1 MSHELRTPLN
11 AVLGFAQML
20 QYDPTTPPTDRQL
33 IHIQSILEGG
43 DHLLELIN
51 EILDLAKIEADQLNI
66 SLDTIPADDV
76 IAECISLTTP
86 IGKQRG
92 INIIYENDTGSKTP
106 LYTDRTRLK
115 QCLLN
120 LLSNAIKFNQNDG
133 TVRISARE
141 TTDGFLRLCV
151 TDTGI
156 GIAKKDYPNVF
167 QLFHRLNADPMISR
181 EGTGI
186 GLTVTKMLI
195 ERLAGRIGFESKE
208 GKGST
213 FWIELPLTTNEEVL
227 IWSDVMRTRID
238 AIDKDHQAMVSLL
251 NKIAH
256 GSVNKEE
263 TAGIVKELVD
273 YTRYHFLREE
283 TIMLACD
290 FPNMIEH
297 RASHAAITL
306 KVSEMAF
313 SWVKNREHALLQRFH
328 KTFRDWLSDH
338 IINEDPKIGPYARDK
353 KDEIHD
359 ALDKLA
365 LAGKNKDDR

>member
-1 MSHELRTPLN
+1 
-11 AVLGFAQML
+11 
-20 QYDPTTPPTDRQL
+20 
-33 IHIQSILEGG
+33 
-43 DHLLELIN
+43 
-51 EILDLAKIEADQLNI
+51 
-66 SLDTIPADDV
+66 
-76 IAECISLTTP
+76 
-86 IGKQRG
+86 
-92 INIIYENDTGSKTP
+92 
-106 LYTDRTRLK
+106 
-115 QCLLN
+115 
-120 LLSNAIKFNQNDG
+120 
-133 TVRISARE
+133 
-141 TTDGFLRLCV
+141 
-151 TDTGI
+151 
-156 GIAKKDYPNVF
+156 
-167 QLFHRLNADPMISR
+167 
-181 EGTGI
+181 
-186 GLTVTKMLI
+186 
-195 ERLAGRIGFESKE
+195 
-208 GKGST
+208 
-213 FWIELPLTTNEEVL
+213 
-227 IWSDVMRTRID
+227 
-238 AIDKDHQAMVSLL
+238 MVSLL